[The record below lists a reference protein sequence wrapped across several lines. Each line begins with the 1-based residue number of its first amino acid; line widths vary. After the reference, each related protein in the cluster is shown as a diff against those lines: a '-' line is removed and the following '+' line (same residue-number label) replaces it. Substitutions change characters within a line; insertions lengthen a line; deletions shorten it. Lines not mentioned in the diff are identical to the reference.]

1 MDQRPKVTV
10 ITATHNRADVL
21 PKAIKSVLSQSVTDF
36 EYIIVADNCTD
47 NTEEV
52 VKSFND
58 PRMRLLVNKDNP
70 QKTHCRPFNIALKE
84 SKGEY
89 IAYLDDDNEFYSYHL
104 EVLLSTIETAKLD
117 LVYCDMMIVYP
128 DGKMERGIAMDF
140 DAQFLMLRNYIDTSE
155 IMHKRDIAFAI
166 GGWDEK
172 VTRFTDWNFVARASK
187 WGAKIERVPIIALK
201 YYVGDGDTQS
211 KRTSVRSWY
220 DETIG
225 MTLFEPTFDTAGCY
239 IFEDYLE
246 PRPEE
251 KNPKVAIFTM
261 TYGRLEYT
269 KRMFASL
276 KDSTKYPFDWYVF
289 DQGSEDGTGDWLY
302 AQKQETGQPRWI
314 KLNGQNVG
322 ITKGSNALLDAIG
335 DGYQLIIKVDND
347 CQFMTKNWLETMV
360 DLWKRNHMLYM
371 SPYPEGLVD
380 NPGGAQRV
388 GNSNIG
394 PYYVEVTRHV
404 GGLCAVTDARAY
416 KDFRWTDQFKHG
428 NQDSEASFYFRSKN
442 YMPCYVPMHRVWHM
456 DGTSGQKE
464 KYPDY
469 FERRKIEKTEVA

>member
-1 MDQRPKVTV
+1 MDQRPKVTI
-10 ITATHNRADVL
+10 ITATHNRADLL
-21 PKAIKSVLSQSVTDF
+21 PRAIKSVLAQSVKDF

-52 VKSFND
+52 VKSFGD
-58 PRMRLLVNKDNP
+58 PRIKLIINNENP
-70 QKTHCRPFNIALKE
+70 AKTHCRPFNVGLKE
-84 SKGEY
+84 AKGEY

-104 EVLLSTIETAKLD
+104 EVLLSTIESAKLD
-117 LVYCDMMIVYP
+117 LVYCDMMVVQP
-128 DGKMERGIAMDF
+128 DGKMDRGIAMDF
-140 DAQFLMLRNYIDTSE
+140 DPQFLMLRNYIDTSE
-155 IMHKRDIAFAI
+155 IMHKRELAFSI

-172 VTRFTDWNFVARASK
+172 VTRFTDWNFCVRATK
-187 WGAKIERVPIIALK
+187 WGAKIQHVPIVALK
-201 YYVGDGDTQS
+201 YYVGEEDTQS
-211 KRTSVRSWY
+211 QRTPVRSYY
-220 DETIG
+220 DPTFQ
-225 MTLFEPTFDTAGCY
+225 MTMFEPTFDPAGCY
-239 IFEDYLE
+239 IHEKYLGIDE
-246 PRPEE
+246 KETKPR
-251 KNPKVAIFTM
+251 VAIFTM

-276 KDSTKYPFDWYVF
+276 KDSTDYPFDWYVF
-289 DQGSEDGTGDWLY
+289 DQGSDDGTGDWLY
-302 AQKQETGQPRWI
+302 EQKKETKQPRWI

-335 DGYQLIIKVDND
+335 DDYQIIIKTDND
-347 CQFMTKNWLETMV
+347 CQFMTKKWLDTMV
-360 DLWKRNHMLYM
+360 ELWRRNHMLYM

-404 GGLCAVTDARAY
+404 GGLCAVIDARAY
-416 KDFRWTDQFKHG
+416 KNFRWTDQFKHG
-428 NQDSEASFYFRSKN
+428 NQDSEASFAFREKG
-442 YMPCYVPMHRVWHM
+442 YMPCYIPMHRVWHI

-469 FERRKIEKTEVA
+469 FERRKVEKTEVA